1 MWPTPRCTLRTMADP
16 LANSDFRPLPSDV
29 MTLLS
34 RVSASQ
40 RLIAHLI
47 LVHDVASRLVE
58 QITRTFP
65 NVPFDK
71 DAVLYGAA
79 THDLGKAIHF
89 EELVQAG
96 KAHER
101 RGFELLQELGV
112 SAERARFAFTHGNW
126 ETLENV
132 GLEDLLVALADNCW
146 KGKRPEQLESR
157 TVDLLSTLSGR
168 PVWDCYSEPDDILG
182 SLAADADN
190 RLAWQGEF
198 DTKHPGAR

>member
-1 MWPTPRCTLRTMADP
+1 MADP
-16 LANSDFRPLPSDV
+16 HANSDFTPLPADV
-29 MTLLS
+29 TTLLS
-34 RVSASQ
+34 QVSAAP

-58 QITRTFP
+58 QITQTFP

-71 DAVLYGAA
+71 EAVLYGAA
-79 THDLGKAIHF
+79 THDLGKAIHV

-96 KAHER
+96 KMHEQ
-101 RGFELLQELGV
+101 RGFDLLQKMGV

-126 ETLENV
+126 DALENV

-157 TVDLLSTLSGR
+157 TVDLLSSISGR
-168 PVWDCYSEPDDILG
+168 PAWDCYSELDGILG
-182 SLAADADN
+182 ALAADADN
-190 RLAWQGEF
+190 RLAWQSQFNTEQ
-198 DTKHPGAR
+198 PGAR

>member
-1 MWPTPRCTLRTMADP
+1 MADP
-16 LANSDFRPLPSDV
+16 IANSHFRPLPSDV
-29 MTLLS
+29 ISLLS
-34 RVSASQ
+34 RVSASP

-58 QITRTFP
+58 QITQRFP
-65 NVPFDK
+65 NVPFDR

-96 KAHER
+96 KAHEQ
-101 RGFELLQELGV
+101 RGFELLQEMGV

-157 TVDLLSTLSGR
+157 TVDLLSSISGR
-168 PVWDCYSEPDDILG
+168 PAWDCYSELDGILG
-182 SLAADADN
+182 ALAADADN
-190 RLAWQGEF
+190 RLAWQGQFNTEQ
-198 DTKHPGAR
+198 PGAR

>member
-1 MWPTPRCTLRTMADP
+1 MAHSTLYSQNDGRSARKFRLQAASFRRNDAVESGFCLATLDCSSHPCSRCRLKTRRADH
-16 LANSDFRPLPSDV
+16 
-29 MTLLS
+29 
-34 RVSASQ
+34 
-40 RLIAHLI
+40 AH
-47 LVHDVASRLVE
+47 
-58 QITRTFP
+58 
-65 NVPFDK
+65 VPKRAFDK

-157 TVDLLSTLSGR
+157 TVDLLSILSGR
-168 PVWDCYSEPDDILG
+168 PVWDCYSELDDILG

>member
-1 MWPTPRCTLRTMADP
+1 MTDP
-16 LANSDFRPLPSDV
+16 LVNSYFRPLPSDV
-29 MTLLS
+29 ISLLS
-34 RVSASQ
+34 RVSASP

-58 QITRTFP
+58 EITHTFP
-65 NVPFDK
+65 DVPFDK

-79 THDLGKAIHF
+79 THDLGKTIHV
-89 EELVQAG
+89 EELFQAG
-96 KAHER
+96 KAHEQ
-101 RGFELLQELGV
+101 RGFDLLQEMGV

-126 ETLENV
+126 EALENV

-157 TVDLLSTLSGR
+157 TVDLLSAISGR
-168 PVWDCYSEPDDILG
+168 PAWDCYSELDDILG
-182 SLAADADN
+182 SLAADADD

-198 DTKHPGAR
+198 DVGHPGAR

>member
-1 MWPTPRCTLRTMADP
+1 MADHI
-16 LANSDFRPLPSDV
+16 ASSHFRPLPSDV
-29 MTLLS
+29 ISLLS
-34 RVSASQ
+34 RVSASP

-58 QITRTFP
+58 QITHTFP

-79 THDLGKAIHF
+79 THDLGKAIDV

-96 KAHER
+96 KVHEQ
-101 RGFELLQELGV
+101 RGFDLLREMGV

-126 ETLENV
+126 EVLESV

-146 KGKRPEQLESR
+146 KGRRPEQLESR
-157 TVDLLSTLSGR
+157 TVDLLSSVSGR
-168 PVWDCYSEPDDILG
+168 PAWDCYSELDGILG
-182 SLAADADN
+182 ALAADADN
-190 RLAWQGEF
+190 RLAWQGQFGTESPE
-198 DTKHPGAR
+198 HAE